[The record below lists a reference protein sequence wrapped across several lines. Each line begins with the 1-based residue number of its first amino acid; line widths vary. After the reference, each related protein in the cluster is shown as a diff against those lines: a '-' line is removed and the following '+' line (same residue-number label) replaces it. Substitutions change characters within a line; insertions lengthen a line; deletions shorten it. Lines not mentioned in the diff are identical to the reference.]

1 VSGNYNEGIYD
12 EKKLEKK
19 MERLIELLERSPD
32 SLTERDLDLIE
43 ALLRE
48 TLTDIPAI
56 TRTGIEKRRLYEI
69 LKMVLED
76 LKRSRSH

>member
-1 VSGNYNEGIYD
+1 MSGNYNEGIYD